1 MNEMNELAREQERQ
15 MGLRVDR
22 VVQIVSQPHFGLPQ
36 FVASPALFG
45 YDLTDAEPVEAEIAT
60 PVPQHG
66 CAMYIN
72 AKRVAGRIA
81 MVQRGSCMFQEKARY
96 AQRSGA
102 VGLIITDNN
111 VGSSAAKS
119 PFFAMSAD
127 NSRVDDITIP
137 VIFLFHLESQKLQNQ
152 LLEYPTMIVSLAE
165 KAYNPGAIF
174 EQYLLTPP
182 WYSRRKVKLAND
194 FLAFNEEKTKVRF
207 NFRFGDI
214 TSEND
219 PNERNLI
226 VERNVE
232 AMQRTIIFSSDT
244 YNSKFLNQARV
255 MGYHLLG
262 YPHQMKESDYSELKY
277 LLRHI
282 ELLPSSESNAEKV
295 QMSHRLD
302 QTGKT
307 SSVICHLKDAKNYR
321 CVEV

>member
-36 FVASPALFG
+36 FTASPALFG

-137 VIFLFHLESQKLQNQ
+137 VLFLFHLESQKLQNQ
-152 LLEYPTMIVSLAE
+152 LLEYPTMINE
-165 KAYNPGAIF
+165 F
-174 EQYLLTPP
+174 LT
-182 WYSRRKVKLAND
+182 
-194 FLAFNEEKTKVRF
+194 FNEEKTLVRF

-214 TSEND
+214 TTEND

-232 AMQRTIIFSSDT
+232 AMQRTLIFSSDT

-262 YPHQMKESDYSELKY
+262 YPHQMKESDYSELKH
-277 LLRHI
+277 LLRHV
-282 ELLPSSESNAEKV
+282 ELLPSSENNAEKD
-295 QMSHRLD
+295 QMSNRWD

-307 SSVICHLKDAKNYR
+307 SSVTCHLKDAKNYR